1 MSPADLRTSSIEAS
15 LQADI
20 AIEGIDKTYRQIIEE
35 LIDEYAIEEGI
46 NINKEKK
53 QKLSYIIC

>member
-1 MSPADLRTSSIEAS
+1 MRTSSIEAS

-35 LIDEYAIEEGI
+35 STDEYAIEEGMEI
-46 NINKEKK
+46 DKDKN
-53 QKLSYIIC
+53 QKLVAYLLINS